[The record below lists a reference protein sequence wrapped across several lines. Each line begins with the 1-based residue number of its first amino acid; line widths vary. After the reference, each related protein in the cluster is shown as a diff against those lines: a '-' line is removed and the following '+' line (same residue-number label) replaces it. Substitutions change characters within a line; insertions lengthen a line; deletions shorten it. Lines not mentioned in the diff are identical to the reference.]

1 LHPQLLDQVLD
12 PDALLAKLAELEQA
26 RAEHPEHARVG
37 QERYD
42 SIKHALTDEAM
53 RAHAPS
59 AHAAGGPGEDRPP
72 ATIYL
77 QPHAALSQFQ
87 SVITNCFEAE
97 LVSTGRLEPSEHGI
111 GRLLEE
117 FEERFRR
124 FGPCDIRWI
133 EPALL
138 KLATGLLADKHAF
151 PDRPPERVG
160 LANDARVFL
169 VGDWAT
175 GLPQA
180 RNVASAIA
188 RQLAETPAERECHV
202 IHLGDT
208 YYSGLEEEYTHRFL
222 PLWPVQRDSRAR
234 SWSLNGNHDMYAGGH
249 GYFDTLLRDP
259 RFNLQGGSSYFC
271 LGNEHW
277 QIIGLDSAYK
287 DPDFPDLQAPQL
299 PWLEGLLAPAE
310 RPGTIL
316 LTHHQPF
323 SAWEAVRSP
332 LAATV
337 CGAIGERQVGAWF
350 WGHEHRCAV
359 YKPGIDYGEY
369 HDHAAYTAI
378 VGHGGVPNLV
388 SGPDVRP
395 LDALDAGGVQ
405 WQNTD
410 TDTYTVGE
418 DTWSYGGFAVID
430 FAADDATI
438 QYYNELGH
446 PRTDTH
452 GGGLPPDRLPRL

>member
-1 LHPQLLDQVLD
+1 MHPRLLDQVLD
-12 PDALLAKLAELEQA
+12 PDALLAKLAELERA

-59 AHAAGGPGEDRPP
+59 ARGGGGPGEGRPP

-97 LVSTGRLEPSEHGI
+97 LVSAGRLEPSEHGI

-117 FEERFRR
+117 LKERFRR
-124 FGPCDIRWI
+124 FGPCDIRWV
-133 EPALL
+133 EPSLL

-151 PDRPPERVG
+151 PDRPPERVE
-160 LANDARVFL
+160 LASNARVFL

-259 RFNLQGGSSYFC
+259 RFNLQGGSK
-271 LGNEHW
+271 LLLPRQRALADRGAR
-277 QIIGLDSAYK
+277 QR
-287 DPDFPDLQAPQL
+287 LQRSRRARPS
-299 PWLEGLLAPAE
+299 GAPA
-310 RPGTIL
+310 
-316 LTHHQPF
+316 
-323 SAWEAVRSP
+323 A
-332 LAATV
+332 LA
-337 CGAIGERQVGAWF
+337 
-350 WGHEHRCAV
+350 
-359 YKPGIDYGEY
+359 
-369 HDHAAYTAI
+369 
-378 VGHGGVPNLV
+378 
-388 SGPDVRP
+388 
-395 LDALDAGGVQ
+395 
-405 WQNTD
+405 
-410 TDTYTVGE
+410 
-418 DTWSYGGFAVID
+418 GGFAGSS
-430 FAADDATI
+430 
-438 QYYNELGH
+438 Q
-446 PRTDTH
+446 
-452 GGGLPPDRLPRL
+452 